1 MLYLSKG
8 MVIKQSTEQMLC
20 VTHCGIDYMLTGV
33 GARLWLDGR
42 FGVKE
47 TQDAGQ
53 DIHLRKLQQ
62 LGLVELS
69 EETGMPASYHLLTRC
84 IICPAKLK
92 SVRKPLSPAENKVW
106 RWIKG
111 AGLRLTIGELTK
123 LFTEGLEPSPDLLGK
138 ENAQTLTMRLYA
150 SDPIFDTTLEIQM
163 EHSPKRDDTV
173 NAVLGLLRKKR
184 IILI

>member
-8 MVIKQSTEQMLC
+8 IVIKKSTKQMLC
-20 VTHCGIDYMLTGV
+20 VTRCGTDYMLTGI

-42 FGVKE
+42 LGVNE
-47 TQDAGQ
+47 SEDDQQDMY
-53 DIHLRKLQQ
+53 LKKLQQ
-62 LGLVELS
+62 LGLAELS
-69 EETGMPASYHLLTRC
+69 EETDVLDSYYLLTRC

-92 SVRKPLSPAENKVW
+92 SVRKPLSYTENKAW
-106 RWIKG
+106 QWISK
-111 AGLRLTIGELTK
+111 AGLRLTIGEIAK
-123 LFTEGLEPSPDLLGK
+123 LFTEGLEPIPDLLGK

-163 EHSPKRDDTV
+163 EHSPKRDDAV

>member
-20 VTHCGIDYMLTGV
+20 VTYCGIDYMLTGI

-53 DIHLRKLQQ
+53 DMHLRKLQQ

-69 EETGMPASYHLLTRC
+69 EETGILASYHLLTRC

-92 SVRKPLSPAENKVW
+92 SVRKPLSSTENKAW

-123 LFTEGLEPSPDLLGK
+123 LFAEGLEPAPDLLGK
-138 ENAQTLTMRLYA
+138 VNAQALTMRLYA

-163 EHSPKRDDTV
+163 EHSPKRDGTV

-184 IILI
+184 IILT

>member
-20 VTHCGIDYMLTGV
+20 VTHCGIDYMLTGI

-42 FGVKE
+42 FGVNE

-53 DIHLRKLQQ
+53 DMHLRKLQQ
-62 LGLVELS
+62 MGLVELS
-69 EETGMPASYHLLTRC
+69 EETGMLASYHLLTRC

-92 SVRKPLSPAENKVW
+92 SVRKPLSSTENKAW

-123 LFTEGLEPSPDLLGK
+123 LFAEGLEPSPDLLGK
-138 ENAQTLTMRLYA
+138 ENAQALTMRLYA

-163 EHSPKRDDTV
+163 EHSLKRDDTV

>member
-8 MVIKQSTEQMLC
+8 MVVKESTKQMLC
-20 VTHCGIDYMLTGV
+20 VMRCGTDYMLTGT

-42 FGVKE
+42 LGVNE
-47 TQDAGQ
+47 SEDGRQDM
-53 DIHLRKLQQ
+53 HLRKLQQ

-69 EETGMPASYHLLTRC
+69 EETDVPGSYHLLTRC

-92 SVRKPLSPAENKVW
+92 SVRKPLSYAENKAW
-106 RWIKG
+106 QWISK
-111 AGLRLTIGELTK
+111 AGLRLTIGELAK
-123 LFTEGLEPSPDLLGK
+123 LFTEGLEPTPDLLGK
-138 ENAQTLTMRLYA
+138 ENVQALTMRLYA

-163 EHSPKRDDTV
+163 EHSPKRDDVV

>member
-20 VTHCGIDYMLTGV
+20 VTYCGIDYMLTGI

-53 DIHLRKLQQ
+53 DMHLRKLQQ

-69 EETGMPASYHLLTRC
+69 EETGMLASYHLLTRC

-92 SVRKPLSPAENKVW
+92 SVRKPLSSTENKTW

-123 LFTEGLEPSPDLLGK
+123 LFAEGLEPAPDLLGK
-138 ENAQTLTMRLYA
+138 VNAQALTMRLYA

-163 EHSPKRDDTV
+163 EHSPKRDGTV

-184 IILI
+184 IILT

>member
-8 MVIKQSTEQMLC
+8 MVVKESTKQMLC
-20 VTHCGIDYMLTGV
+20 VTHCGTDYMLTGI

-42 FGVKE
+42 LGVNE
-47 TQDAGQ
+47 SEDERQDM
-53 DIHLRKLQQ
+53 HLWKLRQ
-62 LGLVELS
+62 LGLAELS
-69 EETGMPASYHLLTRC
+69 EETGVPGPYHLLTRC

-92 SVRKPLSPAENKVW
+92 SVRKPLSYAENKAW
-106 RWIKG
+106 QWISK

-138 ENAQTLTMRLYA
+138 ENAQELTMRLYV

-163 EHSPKRDDTV
+163 EHSPKRDDV
-173 NAVLGLLRKKR
+173 VHAVLGLLRKKR

>member
-20 VTHCGIDYMLTGV
+20 VTYCGIDYMLTGI

-53 DIHLRKLQQ
+53 DMHLRKLQQ

-69 EETGMPASYHLLTRC
+69 EETGMLASYHLLTRC

-92 SVRKPLSPAENKVW
+92 SVRKPLSSTENKTW

-123 LFTEGLEPSPDLLGK
+123 LFAEGLEPSPDLLGK
-138 ENAQTLTMRLYA
+138 VNAQALTMRLYA

-163 EHSPKRDDTV
+163 EHSPKRDDIV

-184 IILI
+184 IILT